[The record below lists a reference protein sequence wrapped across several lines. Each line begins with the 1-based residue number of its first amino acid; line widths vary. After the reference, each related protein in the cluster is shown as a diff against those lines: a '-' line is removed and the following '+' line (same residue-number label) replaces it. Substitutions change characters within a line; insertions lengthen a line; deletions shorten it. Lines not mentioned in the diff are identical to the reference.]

1 MIKMTK
7 TVQFVNKIIVF
18 LLLMLSTFLYSQTDN
33 APSITA
39 DGRQVFCTGNAIY
52 IVTDFSITDIDDTT
66 IETFFI
72 QISTGYQVGFDKLEV
87 SGIHPSIRSTWS
99 SSEGKLTLTSSVV
112 GLEMLL
118 TDLESAVKDVVFTSS
133 TTNVVAEK
141 FFSLSIGD
149 ANYLPSTDHFYEF
162 VDNQSITWSDAK
174 IAAENRTYFGRQG
187 YLATLT
193 SKEEA
198 DFAGKQASGAGW
210 IGGSDAGSPDV
221 WKWVTGP
228 EAGTI
233 FWNGGVNGS
242 SPNFAFWNTGEP
254 NNFDNRGEDYVHI
267 TAPGIGV
274 SGAWNDL
281 TNIGD
286 DTGDY
291 EPKGYIVEYGIPTDS
306 PINIVATTSIYIPQ
320 ILSTTTATICESGS
334 TIITATPSEGEI
346 LWFDASS
353 GGTQLAK
360 GTSYTTANLTTS
372 TTFYA
377 TISVDG
383 CTTLQRTPI
392 TVTVNQIPVII
403 ATDNDLICSGTAN
416 LKATASAGQVNWYES
431 LTSTIPL
438 FTGTNYTTPDL
449 NVTTTYYVAAINADC
464 NSVSRTPVTA
474 VVDATIPEFDV
485 MQNTYVLCNDVG
497 SVTLETTNQ
506 QGNYTYVWKKDGV
519 IISGNTTSNTV
530 STIGDY
536 TVSAISDAGCTSEEK
551 AISVINS
558 EIASITKN
566 DFIIVENSN
575 NNTIYVNNPNLG
587 IGNYEFALDD
597 EFGIYRNV
605 GFFEYI
611 STGIHTLYIKDTLE
625 CGTQEYQFA
634 ILGYPRFFTPNEDGD
649 NDIWK
654 IEGYNK
660 DFYTV
665 SEVYI
670 YDRFGKLIYTIDKN
684 SDGWNG
690 DSNNGKAP
698 SNDYWFKTILTDI
711 NGYSVEK
718 TGNFSLIR
726 K

>member
-1 MIKMTK
+1 MNK
-7 TVQFVNKIIVF
+7 TLQFKNKIIIF
-18 LLLMLSTFLYSQTDN
+18 LLLMLSTFLYSQSP
-33 APSITA
+33 PSITA
-39 DGRQVFCTGNAIY
+39 AGKQAFCTGNAIP

-66 IETFFI
+66 IKTFFI

-87 SGIHPSIRSTWS
+87 SGIHPNIRSSWS
-99 SSEGKLTLTSSVV
+99 SSEGKLTLTSSVLGV
-112 GLEMLL
+112 EMLIL
-118 TDLESAVKDVVFTSS
+118 DLESAVKDVVFTSS
-133 TTNVVAEK
+133 TTNVVSEK
-141 FFSLSIGD
+141 FFSLSTD
-149 ANYLPSTDHFYEF
+149 NANYLPATDHFYLF
-162 VDNQSITWSDAK
+162 VSNIGITWNDAK
-174 IAAENRTYFGRQG
+174 NAAENSPLYYGRKG

-228 EAGTI
+228 ETGTI

-254 NNFDNRGEDYVHI
+254 NNFDNRGEDYVHV
-267 TAPGIGV
+267 TAPGVGV
-274 SGAWNDL
+274 AGAWNDL
-281 TNIGD
+281 TN
-286 DTGDY
+286 TGD
-291 EPKGYIVEYGIPTDS
+291 ETGNFQPKGYIVEYGVPTD
-306 PINIVATTSIYIPQ
+306 PPLNIVATTSIYIPQ
-320 ILSTTTATICESGS
+320 ILSTIDATVCESGS
-334 TIITATPSEGEI
+334 ATITATPSEGEI
-346 LWFDASS
+346 LWFDASTGRS
-353 GGTQLAK
+353 QLAK

-372 TTFYA
+372 KTFYA
-377 TISVDG
+377 TVSVDG
-383 CTTLQRTPI
+383 CTTLQRTPV
-392 TVTVNQIPVII
+392 TVTVNQKPII
-403 ATDNDLICSGTAN
+403 TATNNDLICSGTAN
-416 LKATASAGQVNWYES
+416 LSATASAGQVNWYES
-431 LTSTIPL
+431 LTITIPL
-438 FTGTNYTTPDL
+438 FTGTNFTTPTL
-449 NVTTTYYVAAINADC
+449 NSTTIYYVEAVNSDC
-464 NSVSRTPVTA
+464 NSVSRTQVTA

-497 SVTLETTNQ
+497 SVILETINQ
-506 QGNYTYVWKKDGV
+506 QGNYSYVWKKDGT

-530 STIGDY
+530 STIGNY
-536 TVSAISDAGCTSEEK
+536 TVSAISDAGCISEEK

-558 EIASITKN
+558 EISSITKN
-566 DFIIVENSN
+566 DFIIVDDAI

-605 GFFEYI
+605 GFFENI
-611 STGIHTLYIKDTLE
+611 STGIHTLYIKDTLG
-625 CGTQEYQFA
+625 CGTQEYQFS

-654 IEGYNK
+654 IEGFDK
-660 DFYTV
+660 DFYMI
-665 SEVYI
+665 SEVSI